1 MNVKYV
7 ITFKIT

>member
-7 ITFKIT
+7 IR